1 MIIFFYINKFIIIN
15 FKINKLKHLSNL
27 YKIFNRFFLVMENE
41 KKYLNKKVNI
51 NILNFKDLSLF

>member
-1 MIIFFYINKFIIIN
+1 MIIFFYIKKFIIIN

-51 NILNFKDLSLF
+51 HILNFKDLSLF